1 MSLDT
6 AVLVIQFLLGI
17 HVLLRFTEKF
27 IDGFFAVAGITIS
40 D

>member
-6 AVLVIQFLLGI
+6 VVFVIQFLLGI
-17 HVLLRFTEKF
+17 HFLIRFAEKL
-27 IDGFFAVAGITIS
+27 IDGFFAIAGITIS